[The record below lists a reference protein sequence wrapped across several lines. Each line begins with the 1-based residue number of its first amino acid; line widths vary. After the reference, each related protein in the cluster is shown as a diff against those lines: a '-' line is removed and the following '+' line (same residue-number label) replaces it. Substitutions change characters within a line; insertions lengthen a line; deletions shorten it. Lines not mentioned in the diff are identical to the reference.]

1 MRISDWSSDV
11 CSSDLQP
18 AGTERAALAVGRHL
32 VHAAARRFLLSVRAE
47 PVEAPFFIQ
56 RRQKTEQPFDKLRA
70 NGFLFSPYLRVNQN
84 PLRPLHEIF
93 LHPAPFR
100 RRLAVNVKHRR
111 TRWIWRNRSLD
122 RKRVV

>member
-84 PLRPLHEIF
+84 HLRPLHEFF

-100 RRLAVNVKHRR
+100 LSIDVNVNTKHRGGIR
-111 TRWIWRNRSLD
+111 
-122 RKRVV
+122 RKRYFRPT